1 MEPGVNEPYAPNGV
15 LNGWPKSLS
24 QMEPGVNEPYAPNG
38 VLNGWP
44 KSLAQM
50 QEWDGKKTWEGP
62 IPPNGF

>member
-1 MEPGVNEPYAPNGV
+1 
-15 LNGWPKSLS
+15 
-24 QMEPGVNEPYAPNG
+24 MEPGVNEPYAPNG